1 MELKHCFELTC
12 HDLFFVIVVTFGIF
26 GIATEIKLCMQYLY
40 KSMRYQENWQQY
52 KSKRYQEY
60 FVEETETVLVII
72 GDQQLNLDYELSFLS
87 LAHMFSSTA
96 NKSIYVQR
104 CKQRFSFGGDVG
116 LDDTFGQV
124 IYDDD
129 GLANDGE

>member
-26 GIATEIKLCMQYLY
+26 GIATEIKLRYLY

-60 FVEETETVLVII
+60 FVEETETVVII
-72 GDQQLNLDYELSFLS
+72 GDQR
-87 LAHMFSSTA
+87 TA
-96 NKSIYVQR
+96 K
-104 CKQRFSFGGDVG
+104 
-116 LDDTFGQV
+116 T
-124 IYDDD
+124 
-129 GLANDGE
+129 